1 MNVAIYAR
9 VSTQRQAKEGY
20 SIPTQIEA
28 CRKKASEIGADSIRE
43 YVDDG
48 YSGAYLERPAL
59 DDLRDA
65 LAAKLHDVVIIYD
78 TDRLARDMM
87 VLLIVTE
94 EIEKNAKLVFV
105 NSEYSHSPESQ
116 LFYKIKGSFAEYER
130 LKIQDRMNRG
140 GRGKIKTGKPIKD
153 SKILGYDF
161 VNGQYIINPEEAEIV
176 RQIFQLYL
184 DTAGG
189 YSKISTKL
197 FEQGI
202 MSVSGKRFSKASLH
216 AILHRENYT
225 GKYYAYTTYRKK
237 TGANSSKVIH
247 RDSSEWIPMT
257 CPQIIPQELFDAV
270 QRKLDNNR
278 NKKIR
283 EGKHNALFQGLLY
296 CGICGR
302 KMYMARYKGVDYY
315 ICGTQKEKLGECT
328 NRICNAKT
336 LDGIIWNTIMDIC
349 KNEYSLKKHI
359 QKFNS
364 TPKTDS
370 STAIQKKID
379 KIAETRKN
387 VMNLYTKSLISI
399 EECTEQLE
407 TLKRQDAELS
417 RKLSAARKE
426 TPLEYKK
433 IIKTINSAL
442 TYEDKRSIV
451 TTMISKITVTRK
463 GKRLQRGYN
472 IDLVIEF

>member
-9 VSTQRQAKEGY
+9 VSTQRQAKTGY

-28 CRKKASEIGADSIRE
+28 CKKKAYEIGADNIRE

-65 LAAKLHDVVIIYD
+65 LAAKLYEAVIIYD

-94 EIEKNAKLVFV
+94 EIEKNAKLIFV

-140 GRGKIKTGKPIKD
+140 RRGKLKNGRPIKD

-161 VNGQYIINPEEAEIV
+161 IDGKFVINPEEAKTV
-176 RQIFQLYL
+176 KQIFQLYL

-202 MSVSGKRFSKASLH
+202 LSVSGKKFSKASLH

-225 GKYYAYTTYRKK
+225 GKYYAYTTYRKR
-237 TGANSSKVIH
+237 TGANSSKLIH
-247 RDSSEWIPMT
+247 RDSSEWIPMR
-257 CPQIIPQELFDAV
+257 CPQIIPQEMFDAV
-270 QRKLDNNR
+270 QRKLESNR
-278 NKKIR
+278 NKRIR

-296 CGICGR
+296 CGVCGR

-315 ICGTQKEKLGECT
+315 ICGTQKERLGKCT
-328 NRICNAKT
+328 NRICNTKT
-336 LDGIIWNTIMDIC
+336 LDAVIWETIMDIC

-359 QKFNS
+359 KKINS

-370 STAIQKKID
+370 ATTIQNKLD

-387 VMNLYTKSLISI
+387 VMNLYTKALISI

-426 TPLEYKK
+426 KPLEYSK
-433 IIKTINSAL
+433 IIKAINSAL

-463 GKRLQRGYN
+463 GKKLQRGYD